1 MTSITEA
8 ILEMLPPTPLDG
20 IKEKG
25 AKNVIN
31 GQLGVCAS
39 RTNLC
44 RHP

>member
-25 AKNVIN
+25 TKNVLN
-31 GQLGVCAS
+31 VEVDVCAS

-44 RHP
+44 RRP